1 MKSEIFK
8 VQKSWAPANH
18 FERMKHHLLSRAAI
32 GIYPIVRT
40 WRKDMQET
48 VQEYTQR
55 LLSYGD
61 GKDPLRLQQAASGK
75 LAALLKGKTGKQ
87 LMRRP
92 APDKWSV
99 AEIVAHLADAELAIS
114 WRIRQ
119 ILSANAV
126 PIQAYDQEAWAKTF
140 DYAHRDPRQSLAN
153 FRTLREANVALLKSI
168 PRKLW
173 DNYGV
178 HEERGNESV
187 SHVVRMVAGHDLN
200 HLQQIQRI
208 LKGK

>member
-1 MKSEIFK
+1 
-8 VQKSWAPANH
+8 
-18 FERMKHHLLSRAAI
+18 
-32 GIYPIVRT
+32 
-40 WRKDMQET
+40 MQET
-48 VQEYTQR
+48 VQDYTQR
-55 LLSYGD
+55 LLSYGE
-61 GKDPLRLQQAASGK
+61 GKEPLRLQQAAPKK
-75 LAALLKGKTGKQ
+75 LALLLKGKTGRQ
-87 LMRRP
+87 LMCRP

-119 ILSANAV
+119 ILSNNAV
-126 PIQAYDQEAWAKTF
+126 PIQAYDQDLWAKTF

-153 FRTLREANVALLKSI
+153 FRTLRGANVALLKSV

-173 DNYGV
+173 DNYGI

-208 LKGK
+208 LKEK

>member
-1 MKSEIFK
+1 
-8 VQKSWAPANH
+8 
-18 FERMKHHLLSRAAI
+18 
-32 GIYPIVRT
+32 
-40 WRKDMQET
+40 MQET
-48 VQEYTQR
+48 VQDYTQR
-55 LLSYGD
+55 LLSYGE
-61 GKDPLRLQQAASGK
+61 GKEPLRLQQAAPKK
-75 LAALLKGKTGKQ
+75 LALLLKGKTGKQ

-119 ILSANAV
+119 VLSNNAV
-126 PIQAYDQEAWAKTF
+126 PIQAYDQDVWAKTF

-153 FRTLREANVALLKSI
+153 FRTLREANVALLKSV

-173 DNYGV
+173 DNYGI

>member
-1 MKSEIFK
+1 
-8 VQKSWAPANH
+8 
-18 FERMKHHLLSRAAI
+18 
-32 GIYPIVRT
+32 
-40 WRKDMQET
+40 MQET
-48 VQEYTQR
+48 VQDYTQR
-55 LLSYGD
+55 LLSYGE
-61 GKDPLRLQQAASGK
+61 GKDPLRLQQAAPKK
-75 LAALLKGKTGKQ
+75 LALLLKGKTGRQ

-119 ILSANAV
+119 ILSNNAV
-126 PIQAYDQEAWAKTF
+126 PIQAYDQDVWAKTF

-153 FRTLREANVALLKSI
+153 FRTLREANVALLKSV

-178 HEERGNESV
+178 HEERGNESI

-200 HLQQIQRI
+200 HLRQIEAI
-208 LKGK
+208 LKGTR

>member
-1 MKSEIFK
+1 
-8 VQKSWAPANH
+8 
-18 FERMKHHLLSRAAI
+18 
-32 GIYPIVRT
+32 
-40 WRKDMQET
+40 MQET

-55 LLSYGD
+55 LLRYGE
-61 GKDPLRLQQAASGK
+61 GSDPLRLQQAAPKK
-75 LAALLKGKTGKQ
+75 LALLLKGKTGKQ
-87 LMRRP
+87 LRRRP

-119 ILSANAV
+119 ILSKNAV
-126 PIQAYDQEAWAKTF
+126 YIQAYDQEVWAKTF
-140 DYAHRDPRQSLAN
+140 DYAHRDPRQSLTN
-153 FRTLREANVALLKSI
+153 F
-168 PRKLW
+168 RKLW

-178 HEERGNESV
+178 HEERGNESI
-187 SHVVRMVAGHDLN
+187 SHIVRMVAGHDLN